1 MLKMEFNS
9 AQALYSTMLT
19 DQEEETVVAE
29 TMHLLYQHWMKNV
42 KWWWMM
48 MITTQGD
55 WLKEKILGEE

>member
-1 MLKMEFNS
+1 MKLEKPGINAQVQNQHLTAPRMLKMEFNS

-42 KWWWMM
+42 
-48 MITTQGD
+48 
-55 WLKEKILGEE
+55 E